1 MSGADEGSS
10 LRERVAAFAAREVAP
25 RAATHDRAGTLD
37 REALRRAGELG
48 LLGLT
53 LPASAGGAGGV
64 TRDAV
69 ILHQELGRHDPGFAL
84 AVLAHTILFAHNF
97 FQVASAEQRAR
108 ILPCVVRGEAIGAMA
123 MTEPGGGTDVLAM
136 QTTAERRGDGYV
148 LRGTKTLITNAP
160 DASVLLVYAKL
171 DDGLTAF
178 LVERGAPGLAL
189 GAPIGKMGM
198 RSAPMCEVVLDDCV
212 IPRDNLLGR
221 ERAGIV
227 QMMRNL
233 EIERLCLAAIS
244 LGIAGRCVDEM
255 LAALPS
261 DPAAVDGQVQR
272 LVAESY
278 ARMRAGETLVH
289 EVAARVGPD
298 RWNHA
303 GADAAKLFAAPMAK
317 QVADAALQVRANLS
331 SGNDAHDALVARL
344 FRDAKLLEIG
354 GGTLEAHQRN
364 IVRELT
370 RRARGAS
377 HAASATSSSGR
388 RTGGHRA

>member
-1 MSGADEGSS
+1 MSVANEGSS
-10 LRERVAAFAAREVAP
+10 LRERVASFAAREVAP
-25 RAATHDRAGTLD
+25 HAATHDRAGTLD
-37 REALRRAGELG
+37 RDALRRAGELG

-53 LPASAGGAGGV
+53 LPEPAGGAGGG
-64 TRDAV
+64 TLDAV

-108 ILPCVVRGEAIGAMA
+108 ILPRMVRGEAIGAMA

-136 QTTAERRGDGYV
+136 QTTARRRGDGYV

-189 GAPIGKMGM
+189 GAAIGKMGM

-255 LAALPS
+255 LAALPP
-261 DPAAVDGQVQR
+261 DPAAVDGQLQR

-278 ARMRAGETLVH
+278 ARMRAGESFVH

-317 QVADAALQVRANLS
+317 QVADAALQVRANLA
-331 SGNDAHDALVARL
+331 GGTDALLERL

-370 RRARGAS
+370 RRARAGS
-377 HAASATSSSGR
+377 HATVATASRERA
-388 RTGGHRA
+388 GGDRA